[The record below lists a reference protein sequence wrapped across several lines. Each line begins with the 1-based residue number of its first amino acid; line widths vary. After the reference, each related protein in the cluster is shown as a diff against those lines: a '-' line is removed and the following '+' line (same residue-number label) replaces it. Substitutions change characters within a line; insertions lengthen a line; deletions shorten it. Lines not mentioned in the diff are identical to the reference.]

1 MTIPQIISLTIIITI
16 VIFSLKKGSDLF
28 SPARVFL
35 LVWSVS
41 IFLAEFKFSGYQH
54 QWSAYSWFVL
64 LTGLLSFLL
73 GLYIS
78 YILNA
83 DRKLLSVSEIRNK
96 IKANKEYDK
105 RKLFTIITL
114 LFFAY
119 IISLV
124 LEFILRGYIPIFHP
138 RPDRARI
145 DFAMF
150 GLHLFVNQMPVILFL
165 IVEYFIHGFK
175 SKNKTFILSFYFII
189 TFFTYF
195 LILDR
200 FSYVYWLVMS
210 FALLYYMT
218 RIINIRTTIIS
229 FSFFYIFFSFVTSI
243 RLSKYATQYLYV
255 ISRMKF
261 SPEFASFTGPYMY
274 LVMNLENFSRGIE
287 KLEIH
292 TYSAMTFDW
301 IYALFGLK
309 HWMKDYF
316 GYIYNPF
323 LISNYTTYPFLWN
336 YYLDF
341 GLIGIFIFPLII
353 GIIVGLIYYNMRTK
367 GTVAGV
373 VAYCFCIFF
382 VIISFFTNVL
392 TMLSIVSNIIV
403 LWFVHKFFISKQISS
418 ISFN

>member
-1 MTIPQIISLTIIITI
+1 M
-16 VIFSLKKGSDLF
+16 
-28 SPARVFL
+28 
-35 LVWSVS
+35 
-41 IFLAEFKFSGYQH
+41 
-54 QWSAYSWFVL
+54 
-64 LTGLLSFLL
+64 
-73 GLYIS
+73 
-78 YILNA
+78 
-83 DRKLLSVSEIRNK
+83 SVSEIRNK

-243 RLSKYATQYLYV
+243 RLSNMQLN
-255 ISRMKF
+255 I
-261 SPEFASFTGPYMY
+261 YM
-274 LVMNLENFSRGIE
+274 
-287 KLEIH
+287 
-292 TYSAMTFDW
+292 
-301 IYALFGLK
+301 
-309 HWMKDYF
+309 
-316 GYIYNPF
+316 
-323 LISNYTTYPFLWN
+323 
-336 YYLDF
+336 
-341 GLIGIFIFPLII
+341 
-353 GIIVGLIYYNMRTK
+353 
-367 GTVAGV
+367 
-373 VAYCFCIFF
+373 
-382 VIISFFTNVL
+382 
-392 TMLSIVSNIIV
+392 
-403 LWFVHKFFISKQISS
+403 
-418 ISFN
+418 